1 MIRMCCWAVGE
12 IVERATCLLLPL
24 NQSAGLSFE
33 LQNEFLL
40 LQMEHEKLN
49 IVVRFDTKQVRITLE
64 LEQLSW
70 ITEKLRLEAGQ
81 GLGGDRVFLGDRS
94 SSQFN

>member
-12 IVERATCLLLPL
+12 IVEHATCLFLPL

-33 LQNEFLL
+33 RQNEFLL
-40 LQMEHEKLN
+40 VQMEHEKLN

-64 LEQLSW
+64 LEKFDHREAEIGSW
-70 ITEKLRLEAGQ
+70 SRPG
-81 GLGGDRVFLGDRS
+81 R
-94 SSQFN
+94 